1 MLSTGVLAI
10 SPRATVLPQPGGVT
24 ALTHSIERQARPNN
38 HYPVGDRL
46 VVAVG
51 ASRRWRLSKPKPR
64 RAIGPARH
72 NRVKVSKRPIVVV
85 YETEVLQQP
94 PQLDGPNFH
103 SPHHT
108 LNYASRTASP
118 TLFGRSGCRAGPP
131 IARGGANAPVADAVM
146 AITGLQSGGIGTS
159 HKPNGNR

>member
-1 MLSTGVLAI
+1 MQTS
-10 SPRATVLPQPGGVT
+10 
-24 ALTHSIERQARPNN
+24 
-38 HYPVGDRL
+38 YGDRNRTL
-46 VVAVG
+46 RQPATKIADASIGHRLAVAVG

-72 NRVKVSKRPIVVV
+72 NRVKVSKRPIFVV

-118 TLFGRSGCRAGPP
+118 RSLVAVVVEPGRQWREVEQT
-131 IARGGANAPVADAVM
+131 R
-146 AITGLQSGGIGTS
+146 
-159 HKPNGNR
+159 R